1 MSSAPARRRVL
12 RQPPTERWLLGLS
25 ILLMVVGSLA
35 LTRPA
40 SAQTE
45 AVIYSFGQRNGDG
58 VEPEGTLIAD
68 ARGNFYG
75 TTTYGGT
82 VGNGTIFKLVPN
94 GHGGWKET
102 VLYRFPGGVAGS
114 QPNAATLLMDRS
126 SNLYGTTFF
135 GGVNNVGVAFEL
147 SPVAGHWE
155 ETVLYSFGSYAGD
168 GVKPINALIMDA
180 NGNLFGVTAFGG
192 SAGTGSVFE
201 LSPGGN
207 GWTERVIYSDAAS
220 AAALTMDGVGNLFGT
235 TENGVFELSPDG
247 SAGWIPK
254 TLHSFGA
261 TPVYPQGTLVFDQ
274 AGNLYGTTYQG
285 GAKKFGSVYRLSPA
299 PHGDWIFRTLYSFQG
314 YPVDGQNPFAG
325 LLLDGAGNLYG
336 TTFDGGKYNGGTVF
350 ELVAVGGGTYRKKT
364 LWNFNGSDG
373 EQILG
378 GLIQDG
384 LGNLYGT
391 SVFGGAVQA
400 GAIFEVIP

>member
-1 MSSAPARRRVL
+1 MRSALTPYRVQ
-12 RQPPTERWLLGLS
+12 RQPITKRWLLGFS
-25 ILLMVVGSLA
+25 ILLLMVGPLA
-35 LTRPA
+35 LSRPA
-40 SAQTE
+40 SAQTG
-45 AVIYSFGQRNGDG
+45 AGIYSFGQRKGDG

-68 ARGNFYG
+68 AQGSFYG

-82 VGNGTIFKLVPN
+82 AGNGTIFKLSPN

-102 VLYRFPGGVAGS
+102 VLYSFPGGVAGS
-114 QPNAATLLMDRS
+114 QPDAATLLMDGAN
-126 SNLYGTTFF
+126 NLYGTTFF
-135 GGVNNVGVAFEL
+135 GGANNVGVAYEL
-147 SPVAGHWE
+147 SLVAGHWQ

-201 LSPGGN
+201 LSPGSN
-207 GWTERVIYSDAAS
+207 GWTERVIYSDVAS
-220 AAALTMDGVGNLFGT
+220 AAALAMDAVGNLFGT
-235 TENGVFELSPDG
+235 TANAVFELSPDG
-247 SAGWIPK
+247 SGGWTPK

-274 AGNLYGTTYQG
+274 AGNLYGTTYEG
-285 GAKKFGSVYRLSPA
+285 GAKKFGSIYRLSPA
-299 PHGDWIFRTLYSFQG
+299 AHGSWIFRTLYSFQG
-314 YPVDGQNPFAG
+314 YPVDGQNPYAG

-336 TTFDGGKYNGGTVF
+336 TTFGGGKYNGGTVF
-350 ELVAVGGGTYRKKT
+350 ELVAVGGVTYKKKT
-364 LWNFNGSDG
+364 LWNFSGSDG

-378 GLIQDG
+378 GLIQDR

-391 SVFGGAVQA
+391 SVFGGVVQA
-400 GAIFEVIP
+400 GDIFEVTP